1 MAINFK
7 VIDYYENDLH
17 KPYNLTIKEPGIYYI
32 VGPNGSG
39 KTSLLHQLKEYGE
52 NNGYEI
58 LSYSDTADGR
68 GNSISKLAY
77 HNQFS
82 DVANLMMSSEGESI
96 YYNFGF
102 TISSIGTAIRF
113 NKKAFILID
122 GIDSGMSIDKLK
134 EIRDIFDNIV
144 AKDIVGKDIYIFIT
158 ANNFELVRGD
168 VYCVNPIN
176 GHKVHFNS
184 YKGFENYI
192 CGYKYKYLGVEKDE

>member
-39 KTSLLHQLKEYGE
+39 KTSLLHQLKDYGE
-52 NNGYEI
+52 KNGYEI

-96 YYNFGF
+96 YYNF
-102 TISSIGTAIRF
+102 
-113 NKKAFILID
+113 KKLLFL
-122 GIDSGMSIDKLK
+122 
-134 EIRDIFDNIV
+134 
-144 AKDIVGKDIYIFIT
+144 
-158 ANNFELVRGD
+158 
-168 VYCVNPIN
+168 
-176 GHKVHFNS
+176 
-184 YKGFENYI
+184 
-192 CGYKYKYLGVEKDE
+192 